1 MTIYLILFCAG
12 LLGGFLAGLLGIGG
26 GLIYIFALTSL
37 FTYLDISPLLF
48 PELTVANS
56 IFAVFFASGAATI
69 TLIRNK
75 EFYLKEV
82 LFVTVGSIL
91 ASILALKYLV
101 LTSWYS
107 VELFNVII
115 IFLLLYMLYR
125 VFSQIL
131 GQTKK
136 GGGETIM
143 EYKKGSLLFAG
154 VSGGLIAALS
164 GLGGGVVIVP
174 ILHTYLKL
182 DMKKTRSISLGVILI
197 TSFFM
202 TAYNSLQTISL
213 EVAHVGLLIPS
224 YTIFIVLGVL
234 LASPFGVKVGSSWS
248 SKKISIIYSVFLT
261 LFLLKKITE
270 IFW

>member
-1 MTIYLILFCAG
+1 VTIYLILFIAG

-37 FTYLDISPLLF
+37 FTFLGIDPELF

-69 TLIRNK
+69 TLIRRK

-82 LFVTVGSIL
+82 LFVTLGSVL
-91 ASILALKYLV
+91 ASILGLKYLV
-101 LTSWYS
+101 LSSWYS
-107 VELFNVII
+107 VEVFNVVII
-115 IFLLLYMLYR
+115 ILLLYMLYR
-125 VFSQIL
+125 VISKIL
-131 GQTKK
+131 QESKEPVSK
-136 GGGETIM
+136 DVKSMKLPFLI
-143 EYKKGSLLFAG
+143 AG
-154 VSGGLIAALS
+154 ASGGLIASLS

-202 TAYNSLQTISL
+202 TIYNSLQTVQL
-213 EVAHVGLLIPS
+213 EVGHVGLLIPS
-224 YTIFIVLGVL
+224 YTLFIVLGVL
-234 LASPFGVKVGSSWS
+234 IASPFGVKIGSRWS
-248 SKKISIIYSVFLT
+248 SKKIAIIYSVFLI

-270 IFW
+270 LF